1 MSEIPAQIELF
12 ALSKKITFGC
22 YELTM
27 DLKEDEKTNFSRYI
41 RRASLDL
48 HINIALLVFAKPKK
62 RKKLLGSAL
71 NSIVIIET
79 AAGILSE
86 LDLVSKEN
94 VHELLKLTSGCERQ
108 IREIYLNNKASD
120 NS

>member
-1 MSEIPAQIELF
+1 MSENLAQIELF
-12 ALSKKITFGC
+12 SLSKKITFCC

-27 DLKEDEKTNFSRYI
+27 DLHEDEKTNFSRYI

-62 RKKLLGSAL
+62 RKKLIISVSDSL
-71 NSIVIIET
+71 VIIET

-86 LDLVSKEN
+86 LNMVAQEKVN
-94 VHELLKLTSGCERQ
+94 ELLKLLSGCDKQ
-108 IREIYLNNKASD
+108 IREIYLNNKTSD